1 MKHLFNLNF
10 ELFPGT
16 GVTTVRDLKGTGDIT
31 NRRLV
36 IDMDKTIEMLEPNS
50 AALLLIMNK
59 ITKKR
64 MVHNPEFDWQE
75 DEYVPMYGD
84 VDGNQTAVAIVADS
98 NQILVIDATMFR
110 VNDLIMIPAD
120 EDTRVLY
127 ITAVDTGTNKIQV
140 APVDG
145 GAYFDIT
152 DASKVARIGNAHE
165 EGAGARDILSTQPG
179 IHDNY
184 CQIQKLPFGATE
196 TLDATMV
203 YGDSGK
209 ELDRDRKKAGIEFAI
224 EMQKNML
231 FGQQAKITT
240 GTHPKR
246 FMGGLVPRIQTHVK
260 DMSGAA
266 LTEVEW
272 EDYME
277 RLFDKGNDVK
287 YVFAS
292 KRVMTSVNLFSSGKL
307 QTVVGATKYG
317 VDIKEYLSTHGKV
330 YLINA
335 RKILDE
341 DPWDKMAIGLDLPY
355 IRQVVLKGRDV
366 KLKTNIQDNDEDL
379 KKDQYIA
386 ETSVEMKLEEAHAT
400 LEDVG
405 PPS

>member
-1 MKHLFNLNF
+1 MKQLFRINL

-36 IDMDKTIEMLEPNS
+36 IDMDGVIEMLEPDS
-50 AALLLIMNK
+50 AALLIIMNA
-59 ITKKR
+59 INKKR
-64 MVHNPEFDWQE
+64 MVHNAEFDWQE
-75 DEYVPMYGD
+75 DEYIPMYGD
-84 VDGNQTAVAIVADS
+84 VDGTQTAAAIVADT
-98 NQILVIDATMFR
+98 NQILTLDATMFR
-110 VNDLIMIPAD
+110 VNDLVMIAGD
-120 EDTRVLY
+120 NARVLY
-127 ITAVDTGTNKIQV
+127 VTAVNIGTKKITV
-140 APVDG
+140 IPVDG
-145 GAYFDIT
+145 GAYWDVT
-152 DASKVARIGNAHE
+152 DTNKIAKIGNAWE
-165 EGAGARDILSTQPG
+165 EGTGARDILSTQPG

-209 ELDRDRKKAGIEFAI
+209 ELDRDRKKAGIEFNI

-246 FMGGLVPRIQTHVK
+246 FMGGIVPRIQTHVK
-260 DMSGAA
+260 DMAGAA
-266 LTEVEW
+266 LTEIEW
-272 EDYME
+272 EDYMDQ
-277 RLFDKGNDVK
+277 LFDKGSDVK
-287 YVFAS
+287 YVYAS
-292 KRVMTSVNLFSSGKL
+292 KRVMASVNLFSSGKL

-317 VDIKEYLSTHGKV
+317 VNIKEYESTHGKV
-330 YLINA
+330 YLVNA

-341 DPWDKMAIGLDLPY
+341 APWDKMAIGLDMQYL
-355 IRQVVLKGRDV
+355 RQVVLKGRDV
-366 KLKTNIQDNDEDL
+366 KLKTNIQNNDADE

-386 ETSVEMKLEEAHAT
+386 ETSIETKMEEAHAV

-405 PPS
+405 PLA